1 MSEWDEYDEA
11 MDMAGLGFGFGIII
25 VAMCGFI
32 ALFVLQVLFGA

>member
-25 VAMCGFI
+25 VAMSPAAPARRGSTP
-32 ALFVLQVLFGA
+32 